1 MEILLTRPPSHI
13 PLQFLCIDPVK
24 DEEPH
29 PQDAEEHIWVVQHV
43 PVPDLKRIIREGRM
57 MSVATTASFLALDLL
72 QERGL
77 L

>member
-1 MEILLTRPPSHI
+1 MFKNTL
-13 PLQFLCIDPVK
+13 PLHF
-24 DEEPH
+24 
-29 PQDAEEHIWVVQHV
+29 AEHIWVVQHV